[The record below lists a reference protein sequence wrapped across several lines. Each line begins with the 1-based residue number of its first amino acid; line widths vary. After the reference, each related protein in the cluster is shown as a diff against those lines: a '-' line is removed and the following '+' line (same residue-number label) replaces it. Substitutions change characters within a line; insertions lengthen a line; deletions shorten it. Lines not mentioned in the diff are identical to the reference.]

1 MMIDTDNELAE
12 ATDALLAKRNVQAL
26 TDENAELFAVVRELH
41 RVIDPQTPP
50 TAAFQQ
56 RLTSRLNTEWDRA
69 YTPPQLRLMD
79 RPVVRLLS
87 MAAAVVLILAS
98 LMVLTVPETTPE
110 LQAAAIPLDDA
121 AAVLVLVGVAAV
133 GAFVYWRDRR

>member
-12 ATDALLAKRNVQAL
+12 ATDALLAQREPRAL
-26 TDENAELFAVVRELH
+26 TEENAELFAVVRELN
-41 RVIDPQTPP
+41 RIIDPQTPP

-79 RPVVRLLS
+79 RPVVRVLS

-98 LMVLTVPETTPE
+98 VMVLSVPETAPE
-110 LQAAAIPLDDA
+110 LQGAAIPLDDA
-121 AAVLVLVGVAAV
+121 AAVLVLVGVVAV

>member
-12 ATDALLAKRNVQAL
+12 ATDALLAKREPRAL
-26 TDENAELFAVVRELH
+26 TEENAELFAVVRELN

-79 RPVVRLLS
+79 RPVVRVLS

-98 LMVLTVPETTPE
+98 IMVLSVPETAPE
-110 LQAAAIPLDDA
+110 LQGAAVPLDDA
-121 AAVLVLVGVAAV
+121 AAVLVLLGVVAV